1 MIVIC
6 FISGEICQDS
16 STQFRNL
23 LFLLHRFEVIKSN
36 ESIYIKIK
44 YQIEQNFN
52 KKINFCIGINSVDQ
66 KTFYFGSN
74 TKLEVKNPIR
84 IKENIVN

>member
-1 MIVIC
+1 MAEIDDHEIHRALTIVIC

-36 ESIYIKIK
+36 ETYYEAHNDSGK
-44 YQIEQNFN
+44 
-52 KKINFCIGINSVDQ
+52 
-66 KTFYFGSN
+66 
-74 TKLEVKNPIR
+74 
-84 IKENIVN
+84 

>member
-36 ESIYIKIK
+36 ETYYEAHNESSK
-44 YQIEQNFN
+44 
-52 KKINFCIGINSVDQ
+52 
-66 KTFYFGSN
+66 
-74 TKLEVKNPIR
+74 
-84 IKENIVN
+84 